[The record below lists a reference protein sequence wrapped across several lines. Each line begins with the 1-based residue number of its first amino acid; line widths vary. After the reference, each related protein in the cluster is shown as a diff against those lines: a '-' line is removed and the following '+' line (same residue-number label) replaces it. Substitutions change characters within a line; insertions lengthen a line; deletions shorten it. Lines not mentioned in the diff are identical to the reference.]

1 MEHPTSF
8 DGVGETAADV
18 IDDDT
23 SPYDPWRKKKKYQN
37 IAQMSLVSER
47 SFLVSIFNLKMSN
60 FLALTRGFSG
70 ISRRRQV
77 FLFGPTDNWPL
88 SDFFQFCRES
98 ADMFGF
104 LWSHGQSEIIFLA
117 RNRPLEHKI
126 GVAYSSAPRPFLTL
140 FPLLSMDGGFKINK
154 KNK

>member
-23 SPYDPWRKKKKYQN
+23 SPYEPWRNKKKYKK
-37 IAQMSLVSER
+37 IAQISLVSVR
-47 SFLVSIFNLKMSN
+47 SFQVSIFNLKMSK
-60 FLALTRGFSG
+60 FLALTGGFSG
-70 ISRRRQV
+70 INRRRQV
-77 FLFGPTDNWPL
+77 FLFGPTDNWRL

-104 LWSHGQSEIIFLA
+104 LWSHGQSEINFFYREID
-117 RNRPLEHKI
+117 H
-126 GVAYSSAPRPFLTL
+126 
-140 FPLLSMDGGFKINK
+140 
-154 KNK
+154 